1 MARRSIPEVNAG
13 SMADIAF
20 LLLIF
25 FLVTTDISSNA
36 GITAKLPPKV
46 PQQEQQEPPIN
57 ERNLF
62 VVLVNKQN
70 QLLVEDKLMN
80 IKNLRKAAV
89 EFLDN
94 GGGSADEACSY
105 CQGKHDPT
113 SSDNPNKA
121 VISLQNDR
129 ETNYDTYIVVQN
141 ELVAAYYEL
150 RERERKRLYP
160 NEVSYKE
167 MDAEFNAAKTS
178 DKRKEELR
186 PKLEKLQE
194 LFPKKLVEASIKKDK
209 N

>member
-1 MARRSIPEVNAG
+1 L
-13 SMADIAF
+13 DIAF

-89 EFLDN
+89 EF
-94 GGGSADEACSY
+94 
-105 CQGKHDPT
+105 
-113 SSDNPNKA
+113 
-121 VISLQNDR
+121 
-129 ETNYDTYIVVQN
+129 
-141 ELVAAYYEL
+141 
-150 RERERKRLYP
+150 
-160 NEVSYKE
+160 
-167 MDAEFNAAKTS
+167 
-178 DKRKEELR
+178 
-186 PKLEKLQE
+186 
-194 LFPKKLVEASIKKDK
+194 
-209 N
+209 